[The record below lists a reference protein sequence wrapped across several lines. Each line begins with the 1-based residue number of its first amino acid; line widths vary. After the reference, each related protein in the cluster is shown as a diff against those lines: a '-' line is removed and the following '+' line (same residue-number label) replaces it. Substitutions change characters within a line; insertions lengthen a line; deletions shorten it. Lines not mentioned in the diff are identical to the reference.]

1 MKWLLIIVFPVFTY
15 AQTNVDTCF
24 TKQEIQDIS
33 NTLDELYYQDSV
45 NNVLIAQ
52 QKQLILK
59 QEELIRL
66 DSIQLQYKQ
75 EQIDLLKENIH
86 LYVEREKLLRPKWY
100 KSIVSVLKR
109 GLLGVLGYFIDRCL
123 VCEVLGV

>member
-15 AQTNVDTCF
+15 AQTNADTCF

-75 EQIDLLKENIH
+75 EQIDLLKENIN
-86 LYVEREKLLRPKWY
+86 LYVEREKLLQPKWY
-100 KSIVSVLKR
+100 KSNALWFGSGIVTAILTAFSILQ
-109 GLLGVLGYFIDRCL
+109 L
-123 VCEVLGV
+123 VN